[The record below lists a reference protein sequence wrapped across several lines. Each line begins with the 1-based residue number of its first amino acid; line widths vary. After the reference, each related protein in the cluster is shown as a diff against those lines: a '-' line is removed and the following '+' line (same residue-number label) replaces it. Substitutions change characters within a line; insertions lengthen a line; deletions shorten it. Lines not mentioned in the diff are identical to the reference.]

1 VEREKTRPQGPRVKV
16 GRRHHIKVRQIKQI
30 LAEASRALRVDVS
43 NGVAKGS
50 RVEVVEVASK
60 GAIIV
65 IDDCAAFI
73 QRDEHV
79 IPTLLNE
86 AVLHRLSAIRVDAGA
101 VPYICNG
108 ADLMAPGVV
117 NFDGAFKAGD
127 IVVIVDDRFAKGI
140 AVARTLYDAG
150 EVAEKQQG
158 KIAVNLHFIGDAFWD
173 AFKRL

>member
-1 VEREKTRPQGPRVKV
+1 MTRRKRPKAKV
-16 GRRHHIKVRQIKQI
+16 GRRYHIKVRRIKQI
-30 LAEASRALRVDVS
+30 LTEASRTLRVDVS
-43 NGVAKGS
+43 DGVAKGS
-50 RVEVVEVASK
+50 RVEVVEVAPK
-60 GAIIV
+60 GAVIV
-65 IDDCAAFI
+65 IDDRAAFI

-86 AVLHRLSAIRVDAGA
+86 TVLHRLPTIRVDAGA

-140 AVARTLYDAG
+140 AVARTLYDTG
-150 EVAEKQQG
+150 EAAEMQQG
-158 KIAVNLHFIGDAFWD
+158 KIAINLHFIGDAFWD

>member
-1 VEREKTRPQGPRVKV
+1 MSRREGPRAKV
-16 GRRHHIKVRQIKQI
+16 GRRYHIKVRRIKQI
-30 LAEASRALRVDVS
+30 LAAASQALHVDVA

-50 RVEVVEVASK
+50 RVEVVEVAPK
-60 GAIIV
+60 GAIVV
-65 IDDCAAFI
+65 IDDRAAFI

-86 AVLHRLSAIRVDAGA
+86 TVLHRLPAIRVDAGA

-117 NFDGAFKAGD
+117 SFDGAFKAGD
-127 IVVIVDDRFAKGI
+127 IVVIVDDRFAKGV
-140 AVARTLYDAG
+140 AVARALYDIG
-150 EVAEKQQG
+150 EAAEKQQG
-158 KIAVNLHFIGDAFWD
+158 KIAVNLHFIGDVFWD